1 MDNSTDCLHQLRI
14 YTNVSAHRT
23 IVVIFKVSPPNRSK
37 LAARI
42 DGASSARRASSSRA
56 WLLKNANYSTDV
68 SPAFCRLEEWR
79 EIRVRSRK
87 IQTFSL
93 QFIKSG
99 FAWSVLLSTTILAS
113 RWSKSVVD
121 SRGAAAKLANST
133 TTLLSIEINL
143 LFDSTQTSLSH
154 SV

>member
-1 MDNSTDCLHQLRI
+1 MDNFTDCLHQLRM
-14 YTNVSAHRT
+14 YTNVSVYRAV
-23 IVVIFKVSPPNRSK
+23 VVILRVSPPNRSK

-42 DGASSARRASSSRA
+42 DGVKRETSFLLSRMTPKKRELQYGCFTSLLPA
-56 WLLKNANYSTDV
+56 WGM
-68 SPAFCRLEEWR
+68 

-121 SRGAAAKLANST
+121 SRGAAAKLANRI
-133 TTLLSIEINL
+133 TTLLSIEVNL
-143 LFDSTQTSLSH
+143 LFDSTQTSLSY
-154 SV
+154 SD